1 MGFCAASYNGAIP
14 HGDLFHERKRITLG
28 KKTLQYM
35 LLAGG
40 QKEIKYLVVVMK
52 PVLKVTEQE

>member
-1 MGFCAASYNGAIP
+1 
-14 HGDLFHERKRITLG
+14 
-28 KKTLQYM
+28 M

-52 PVLKVTEQE
+52 PVLKVTEQEWT